1 MNLTDED
8 IRMLEE
14 SDKPE
19 AKFFL
24 QAVHFV
30 NERGFEAYCAVID
43 CMAVGYAIDATLVNT
58 ISGHVGIETKSDLTL
73 GMTVLDRRHHFVW
86 ESLPVVEIGESAD
99 YERFL
104 KLLMKLVL
112 A

>member
-1 MNLTDED
+1 
-8 IRMLEE
+8 MLQ
-14 SDKPE
+14 